1 MENMRDQVF
10 ISSLFTTYVQNSK
23 QISIINNSS
32 AGHVK
37 L

>member
-1 MENMRDQVF
+1 MENMREQVF
-10 ISSLFTTYVQNSK
+10 ICSLFPTYVQNSE